1 MKKGR
6 LICTSLLF
14 TLFLSGCGSVIP
26 EMNEVQQGMVV
37 EYAVGT
43 LLKYD
48 KNHITKLQN
57 ETLVEQ
63 VGEQEEAKSKDQLPD
78 AEAESEEKQTLQADS
93 LDPETGTELTDN
105 IVSEPLEEISIEK
118 FLNIEDIEF
127 QYQGYETV
135 SAYPENEDELQM
147 VMDAT
152 DGNDLLVLKF
162 NAFNHTA
169 SNQFLDMAGTN
180 TTFKIV
186 INGEEKYALTT
197 MLLNDLVYFNGSI
210 EAGEGIELVLICEIP
225 QVQAAEI
232 HSLAIILKS
241 TDGSATISLN

>member
-63 VGEQEEAKSKDQLPD
+63 AGEQEEAQVKDQLPD
-78 AEAESEEKQTLQADS
+78 AESEEKQTSQADS
-93 LDPETGTELTDN
+93 LDLETGAELTDN

-210 EAGEGIELVLICEIP
+210 EAGEGVELVLICEIP

>member
-14 TLFLSGCGSVIP
+14 TLFLGGCGSVIP
-26 EMNEVQQGMVV
+26 EMNETQQGMVV

-57 ETLVEQ
+57 EILVEQ
-63 VGEQEEAKSKDQLPD
+63 EAVQSEDQLPD
-78 AEAESEEKQTLQADS
+78 AGSESEEKQPLQADP
-93 LDPETGTELTDN
+93 LDPETRSELTDN
-105 IVSEPLEEISIEK
+105 IENEPLEEISIEK
-118 FLNIEDIEF
+118 FLNIENIEF

-135 SAYPENEDELQM
+135 STYPENSDELQM

-162 NAFNHTA
+162 NAYNRTA
-169 SNQFLDMAGTN
+169 SDQFLDMAGTN
-180 TTFKIV
+180 TTFKMM

-197 MLLNDLVYFNGSI
+197 MLLNDLVYFNGNI
-210 EAGEGIELVLICEIP
+210 EAGEGIELVLICEVP
-225 QVQAAEI
+225 EVQAAEL

-241 TDGSATISLN
+241 ADSSATIQLV

>member
-6 LICTSLLF
+6 LICTSLLL

-26 EMNEVQQGMVV
+26 EMNETQQGMVV

-63 VGEQEEAKSKDQLPD
+63 GGEQEEIKSKDQLPD
-78 AEAESEEKQTLQADS
+78 AEAESEEKQTSQADS
-93 LDPETGTELTDN
+93 PDPETGTELTDN
-105 IVSEPLEEISIEK
+105 IVSEPLEEVSIEK

-135 SAYPENEDELQM
+135 SAYPENSNELQM

-162 NAFNHTA
+162 NAYNDT
-169 SNQFLDMAGTN
+169 SSDIFLDMAGTN
-180 TTFKIV
+180 TSFKIM

-197 MLLNDLVYFNGSI
+197 MLLNDLVYFNGNI
-210 EAGEGIELVLICEIP
+210 EAGKGVELVLICEIP

-241 TDGSATISLN
+241 TDGSATIPLN